1 MGVFGALTVMV
12 AVLLLAD
19 LGRHAR
25 MVDEICNFGH
35 LPLFGVSSLVI
46 LWLLGGRRWPVRAQ
60 GPYVGA
66 FFAATALGVIM
77 EIAQVM
83 AGNENAGAF
92 ADADFDFGDFGV
104 AVGRGVG
111 SIQQCP
117 YFHAVFAAFN
127 THIYRIRSLQII
139 QCSFGAGVL
148 NECMNLFVF
157 KTNIGGVF
165 CISSHAFYPEQHQV
179 HQRADIF
186 ILE

>member
-1 MGVFGALTVMV
+1 MCMGHRSVWFDMGVFGALTVMV

-77 EIAQVM
+77 EIAQV
-83 AGNENAGAF
+83 F
-92 ADADFDFGDFGV
+92 SPGDSSSSKTSCSTRSGL
-104 AVGRGVG
+104 
-111 SIQQCP
+111 
-117 YFHAVFAAFN
+117 FH
-127 THIYRIRSLQII
+127 S
-139 QCSFGAGVL
+139 
-148 NECMNLFVF
+148 
-157 KTNIGGVF
+157 
-165 CISSHAFYPEQHQV
+165 
-179 HQRADIF
+179 
-186 ILE
+186 